1 MSMFKIQLSVTSFIL
16 VVLCVACSKEEAGH
30 GHSGSDETNSEPYIP
45 VEVISNAHTVTYL
58 EPRTYIIEE
67 PQSSQ
72 GNVCYLILG
81 EERAVMFDTGAG
93 ENTTV
98 DGTRMRYVVDQIT
111 DLPVTLLMSH
121 FHFDH
126 NQNIA
131 EFDHVAFIELEYLV
145 EGTSSEGVYE
155 FSDTELVF
163 GSYPASVQVNEWWP
177 LDTDIDLGGRSIRV
191 VSIPGHTDES
201 AMIVDTQNKLMF
213 MGDYIYDGPLY
224 VFGQQNLIP
233 YETTVDMLIENYDDS
248 FSVYGA
254 HGSPQVPHEN
264 LQKLKDILV
273 CIQEGECIPSMTNI
287 WGYVVQ
293 RYNLNGIEVWVFLE

>member
-1 MSMFKIQLSVTSFIL
+1 MSRSKFQLSIAPLIL
-16 VVLCVACSKEEAGH
+16 AVLCVACSKEEAGH
-30 GHSGSDETNSEPYIP
+30 SHSGSDETNSEPYIP
-45 VEVISNAHTVTYL
+45 IEVISNAHTVTYL

-98 DGTRMRYVVDQIT
+98 DGTRMRYVIDQIT

-155 FSDTELVF
+155 FSEF
-163 GSYPASVQVNEWWP
+163 AE
-177 LDTDIDLGGRSIRV
+177 
-191 VSIPGHTDES
+191 
-201 AMIVDTQNKLMF
+201 
-213 MGDYIYDGPLY
+213 
-224 VFGQQNLIP
+224 
-233 YETTVDMLIENYDDS
+233 
-248 FSVYGA
+248 
-254 HGSPQVPHEN
+254 
-264 LQKLKDILV
+264 
-273 CIQEGECIPSMTNI
+273 
-287 WGYVVQ
+287 
-293 RYNLNGIEVWVFLE
+293 